1 MKRRGFLGL
10 MGGALAAGPSMAKEA
25 VAGLESLAVPGQI
38 AGAEEFVKSGWG
50 STSIGGYPVD
60 ADHSHGDWLR
70 EEIAKITGMT
80 DQRKR
85 EIMANMT
92 VRHLDPDLAVN
103 RSFSLS
109 AKVEMQK
116 RRELE
121 RDLAANKRH
130 YARELADW
138 LKRQALS

>member
-25 VAGLESLAVPGQI
+25 VAGLESLSVPGAMHVAPYI
-38 AGAEEFVKSGWG
+38 D
-50 STSIGGYPVD
+50 IGTTETGIYPVD
-60 ADHSHGDWLR
+60 EKDSHGDWLR
-70 EEIAKITGMT
+70 ARLAEVTGT
-80 DQRKR
+80 TEQQKR
-85 EIMANMT
+85 ERLAQMT
-92 VRHLDPDLAVN
+92 VRQLDPDLAVN

-116 RRELE
+116 RRDLE
-121 RDLAANKRH
+121 RDLAASKR
-130 YARELADW
+130 YYTNELAEW